1 MKIKL
6 LGTLSLSA
14 FLLLSGCGG
23 SANTNT
29 NANANANANRPMST
43 PAPANAMASG
53 NDGQVKSKIEENWKA
68 KGCTGATVD
77 VREGVATGRGTVP
90 KGKLGECVMA
100 AQEAKPGKFDNQ
112 LAEAK

>member
-14 FLLLSGCGG
+14 FLLMSGCGG

-29 NANANANANRPMST
+29 NANANANKPVST

-53 NDGQVKSKIEENWKA
+53 NDGQVKTKIEENWKA

-77 VREGVATGRGTVP
+77 VKEGVATGRGTVP

-100 AQEAKPGKFDNQ
+100 AQEAKPGKFENQ
-112 LAEAK
+112 LTEAK